1 MFYLANCVTIL
12 NIMQVNFS
20 MERCKSIFGYDYMH
34 YWNKWTST
42 DGNIIEFINRL
53 DTVNK
58 EKILEWGES
67 MVNGD
72 GKFNSN

>member
-1 MFYLANCVTIL
+1 MFYLANCVTVL

-20 MERCKSIFGYDYMH
+20 MERCKSVFGDDYTH

-58 EKILEWGES
+58 EKMLRWGES
-67 MVNGD
+67 MVNGQ
-72 GKFNSN
+72 GKLNAN

>member
-20 MERCKSIFGYDYMH
+20 METCKSIFGHDYMH

-67 MVNGD
+67 MVNGQ
-72 GKFNSN
+72 GKLNVN